1 MSDMTVPARARAT
14 DSALGS
20 AATDSARGSA
30 AAVSARSSAADSAR
44 GGAPV
49 PPRDDAAVRRFIEDF
64 ASALTEMG
72 VPRMPARVFVALVT
86 SDPGRLSADELAA
99 TLHASRAAMSGAVR
113 YLVQLGLIRRE
124 GEPGSR
130 RHFYRVPDDVW
141 GEIISIRNRAMAR
154 WTAVLREG
162 IPILGAATPA
172 GLRITDSVRFFE
184 FVSAELPLVID
195 RWQDRKAA
203 IDGRPVRGH

>member
-1 MSDMTVPARARAT
+1 MSDMTVPARGRAN
-14 DSALGS
+14 
-20 AATDSARGSA
+20 DSARGSA

-99 TLHASRAAMSGAVR
+99 TLHASRAAM
-113 YLVQLGLIRRE
+113 
-124 GEPGSR
+124 
-130 RHFYRVPDDVW
+130 
-141 GEIISIRNRAMAR
+141 
-154 WTAVLREG
+154 
-162 IPILGAATPA
+162 
-172 GLRITDSVRFFE
+172 
-184 FVSAELPLVID
+184 
-195 RWQDRKAA
+195 
-203 IDGRPVRGH
+203 